1 MQRHLQLLNRQEL
14 IMPDQLERLELEYS
28 RSDQETKRKIGKY
41 IYHRPGRWITREEI
55 GGNFEIDESG
65 VSRHLNDLYDNEF
78 IVSKKENG
86 ERLVQWNGRGSGG
99 IEYWLRQLIPSQI
112 QAATNE
118 LRPLLTLDS
127 LGGAYVPTLIFG
139 FLTVLGF
146 FMGLSSVLIA
156 FHPSESVFG
165 FTTTSGVILTGF
177 VTILASV
184 ILVTIPLAR
193 ILEVAIWRSWD
204 QVSSVRESE
213 D

>member
-1 MQRHLQLLNRQEL
+1 
-14 IMPDQLERLELEYS
+14 MPDQLERLEMEYD
-28 RSDQETKRKIGKY
+28 RSDQQTKREIGRH
-41 IYHRPGRWITREEI
+41 IYDKPGRWITKEEI
-55 GGNFEIDESG
+55 VGNFDIDESG
-65 VSRHLNDLYDNEF
+65 VSRHLDHLHDNEF

-127 LGGAYVPTLIFG
+127 LGGAYIPTLVFG
-139 FLTVLGF
+139 LLTVLGF
-146 FMGLSSVLIA
+146 LMGLLSVLIA

-184 ILVTIPLAR
+184 ILVTIPFAR
-193 ILEVAIWRSWD
+193 MLEVAIWRTWD
-204 QVSSVRESE
+204 QASSTEKDER
-213 D
+213 